1 MRRGGDPLSILE
13 SLKELEGKLARGK
26 VGWMGLI
33 GGEMVHHHGVVN
45 GRAFVGEKVKLK
57 RSCSCF
63 GDDETTGGGM
73 EVPRKGK
80 KQTEASK

>member
-1 MRRGGDPLSILE
+1 M
-13 SLKELEGKLARGK
+13 
-26 VGWMGLI
+26 
-33 GGEMVHHHGVVN
+33 
-45 GRAFVGEKVKLK
+45 KLK